1 MAMRERW
8 MRFLEVES
16 RVVWSA
22 PADMR
27 VSAAEVRPVRKARAK
42 GERDVAAEGK
52 LIEAGKMESRYLRTG
67 RDLSLSAR
75 DRTAA
80 WRERLPWRC
89 QCCQST
95 WRE

>member
-1 MAMRERW
+1 VGKVWEMPSRDRW

-27 VSAAEVRPVRKARAK
+27 ISAAEVRPVRKARAK
-42 GERDVAAEGK
+42 GVREVEVDGK
-52 LIEAGKMESRYLRTG
+52 LIEVGKIERRYLSTG
-67 RDLSLSAR
+67 RDSSISKR

-80 WRERLPWRC
+80 WRERLPWVMLV
-89 QCCQST
+89 
-95 WRE
+95 E